1 MHIGIAASRI
11 YREAPAGELFALA
24 REIFPSLLGPLGARI
39 SIVGQTYDALEA
51 QGLIPAGAAVTRLPS
66 RRKGG
71 VIHLVAGVVERNVPS
86 AIDAA
91 FFLLDPDDPTSI
103 FPEGLALKRECV
115 IHSRPFVS
123 TLAHAREWVE
133 LARVRCGLA
142 PEPALNPWFDF
153 SRQCIALVAH
163 DARKS
168 DMLAFV
174 ERHFDLLDSF
184 SRRIATGTTG
194 RLLNELAA
202 ARGRKD
208 WAEPYQS
215 GPRGG
220 DAQIAR
226 EVLEER
232 CQRILFF
239 EDAHV
244 AREHEADIQLLERSA
259 RIRSEQT
266 MCLSDP
272 LTAERWAVAI
282 KQRIA
287 ATQDARNS

>member
-1 MHIGIAASRI
+1 MHIGLAASRF
-11 YREAPAGELFALA
+11 YRELPESALFPLA
-24 REIFPSLLGPLGARI
+24 REIFPLLLNDLGARL
-39 SIVGQTYDALEA
+39 SIVGQTYDALA
-51 QGLIPAGAAVTRLPS
+51 AAGLIPEGAAITRLPS

-71 VIHLVAGVVERNVPS
+71 VIHLVAGVVEKDVES

-115 IHSRPFVS
+115 IHSRPFIS

-133 LARVRCGLA
+133 LARVAAGSA
-142 PEPALNPWFDF
+142 PSRALDPWFDF
-153 SRQCIALVAH
+153 SRQCVALVAH
-163 DARKS
+163 DARKK
-168 DMLAFV
+168 DMLSFA
-174 ERHFDLLDSF
+174 ERHFEMLDGF
-184 SRRIATGTTG
+184 ARRVATGTTG

-202 ARGRKD
+202 ARGRRD
-208 WAEPYQS
+208 WVQPYQS

-226 EVLEER
+226 EVLEGR

-272 LTAERWAVAI
+272 LTAERWARNI
-282 KQRIA
+282 EKRQA
-287 ATQDARNS
+287 ACAA

>member
-1 MHIGIAASRI
+1 MHIGLAASRF
-11 YREAPAGELFALA
+11 YRELPESALFPLA
-24 REIFPSLLGPLGARI
+24 REIFPVLLDELGARL
-39 SIVGQTYDALEA
+39 SIVGQTYDALA
-51 QGLIPAGAAVTRLPS
+51 AAGLIPEGAAITRLPS

-71 VIHLVAGVVERNVPS
+71 VIHLVAGVVEKEVES

-115 IHSRPFVS
+115 IHSRPFIS

-133 LARVRCGLA
+133 LARVAAGSA
-142 PEPALNPWFDF
+142 PSPALDPWFDF
-153 SRQCIALVAH
+153 SQQCVALVAH
-163 DARKS
+163 DARKQ
-168 DMLAFV
+168 DMLSFA
-174 ERHFDLLDSF
+174 ERHFDMLDGF
-184 SRRIATGTTG
+184 ERRVATGTTG
-194 RLLNELAA
+194 RLLNELAT
-202 ARGRKD
+202 ARGRRD
-208 WAEPYQS
+208 WVQPYQS

-226 EVLEER
+226 EVLEGR

-272 LTAERWAVAI
+272 LTAERWARNI
-282 KQRIA
+282 EKRQA
-287 ATQDARNS
+287 AGAA